1 MYEHLMRWQWELDNI
16 FLLDA
21 VCIVGVVCIVEC
33 LACVERAASGTKAPM
48 TDLWPTGMCSRKES
62 HDESMEKGYK
72 KLSHEIFGQMWL
84 RYTATIRWTNPIWL
98 SEGCK
103 TNLSS
108 SLSLS
113 LSLSRSH
120 AKEIMAVAQRWSPY
134 YGLLRYH
141 WVASFFSALKSSC
154 KAVVFLRQRWTI
166 LLTKVIGCIN
176 LGCQSKTFQGSMLT
190 SSTRPSKIF
199 TKAIICASQ
208 GHSQHEW
215 SWSESTV
222 LVMLVPNQTWWHE
235 VENVLSWYI

>member
-1 MYEHLMRWQWELDNI
+1 MSVAFMSFRSMYEHLMRWQWELDNI

-72 KLSHEIFGQMWL
+72 KLCHEIFGQMWL

-98 SEGCK
+98 SESCK

-113 LSLSRSH
+113 LSLSLSCERNHGCSSTM
-120 AKEIMAVAQRWSPY
+120 EPI
-134 YGLLRYH
+134 L
-141 WVASFFSALKSSC
+141 WVATVSLSC
-154 KAVVFLRQRWTI
+154 II
-166 LLTKVIGCIN
+166 LFCSKVKLQGGC
-176 LGCQSKTFQGSMLT
+176 F
-190 SSTRPSKIF
+190 P
-199 TKAIICASQ
+199 
-208 GHSQHEW
+208 
-215 SWSESTV
+215 
-222 LVMLVPNQTWWHE
+222 
-235 VENVLSWYI
+235 